1 MEELQ
6 LSFWASE
13 QVGRSVLLG
22 GVLGFTVGEGG
33 GDGGWGSWRAGMVWV
48 EVMVELGAVAG
59 IGLE

>member
-1 MEELQ
+1 M
-6 LSFWASE
+6 
-13 QVGRSVLLG
+13 LLG